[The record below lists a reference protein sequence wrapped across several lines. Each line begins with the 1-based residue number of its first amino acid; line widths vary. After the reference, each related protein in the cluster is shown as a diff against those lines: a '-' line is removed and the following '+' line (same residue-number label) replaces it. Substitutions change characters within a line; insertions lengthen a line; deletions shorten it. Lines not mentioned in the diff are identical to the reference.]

1 MADIHSDLGSSDLM
15 ESHAAQLPQH
25 FRSLQVCH
33 GVSLHCFACGQV
45 NKPERSRVHLSE
57 LHLKT
62 PRQCGKKRIIPY
74 HSAHSISFHIIPS
87 YLAEGLIRA
96 LNIVH
101 FANLMFDFNAARIS
115 RGEDNDHLGSRFKG
129 GFEHFQD
136 SPMHSSV

>member
-1 MADIHSDLGSSDLM
+1 MQRSCHDIFGIFQLMLGLS
-15 ESHAAQLPQH
+15 
-25 FRSLQVCH
+25 SLQVFY
-33 GVSLHCFACGQV
+33 GLSLHCFVHGQV
-45 NKPERSRVHLSE
+45 NKPERLRVQLSE

-62 PRQCGKKRIIPY
+62 PRQCGKKGIIPY

-101 FANLMFDFNAARIS
+101 FANLMFGFNAARIS
-115 RGEDNDHLGSRFKG
+115 RGQDNDHLGSRFKG